1 MRPKKHY
8 SLQIVLIAFML
19 FGAFQ
24 ASAQL
29 IANLEVVP
37 ADNPDTGG
45 SAWNKICAGNNGNF
59 NQYFAWAA
67 FDGASNSGNEWIL
80 ELSDA
85 SGDFSNPIELAKETS
100 DAVVK
105 SPGRGFEFSIPTDT
119 RGAGYKLRVRS
130 TDPVASAESTL
141 SYSMYYMDHVSNLTI
156 THDGSTSP
164 QATIISTDPIT
175 LSVVNLTD
183 VNTYQYQWY
192 KDLTL
197 LVGETGPTLN
207 VTEGGMYFAQID
219 YGDCSDNGTT
229 QSNMP
234 DICIGA
240 VGGSTSIDTP
250 SKTAL
255 CSSDTEVLTVTT
267 SFGSPDYQWLK
278 DGTEIP
284 GATAATYTVDGSS
297 SSFEGDYQVSVSE
310 SGNCP
315 EVSAAITFTNSDNFT
330 VTSVNDANIV
340 LLPGDT
346 ETLSVTTNAT
356 TPTFQWYRNG
366 SAISGATSINYNA
379 TQEGTYYVA
388 VTQPAGSCPNPTTIN
403 SDNTEVISPSS
414 FEIIIDYGTSYTVC
428 TDTSAS
434 VDVTTINAVLSDG
447 STIDVTTD
455 VVSSFS
461 YQWQLDG
468 TNVSG
473 STDTSIYLTDVAEN
487 GDYTVDGTLNTFNAT
502 SNSLPIQ
509 LLTNETLAI
518 TSTSTIY
525 CSASDIVTI
534 NTSTDLTGESYQWQL
549 DGTSINTTD
558 TALDVTQP
566 GTYRLVIDKNGCD
579 LISNEIAI
587 TPLDPEL
594 ITLDPEGTL
603 VFPEGTTRTVTAS
616 GGTAYHWYDINN
628 VELSNTSTVD
638 IDTEG
643 DYILIAN
650 IDNCEITKQFSA
662 EYLDTFKVPNVITPN
677 ADGYNDQWIL
687 PNSYSNKADVSVIIY
702 SENGEEVLNI
712 QDYKNDWPTS
722 ASSFPAQ
729 NMVFY
734 YVIKNATETLKQ
746 GTITVI
752 R

>member
-1 MRPKKHY
+1 M
-8 SLQIVLIAFML
+8 VLIAFML
-19 FGAFQ
+19 LGSFQ
-24 ASAQL
+24 VSAQL
-29 IANLEVVP
+29 IANLEVLP

-67 FDGASNSGNEWIL
+67 FDGASNAGNEWIL
-80 ELSDA
+80 ELSDPN
-85 SGDFSNPIELAKETS
+85 GDFTNPIELAKETS

-130 TDPVASAESTL
+130 TDPVASAESTIG
-141 SYSMYYMDHVSNLTI
+141 YSMYYMDYVSNLTI

-175 LSVVNLTD
+175 LSVVNLPNA
-183 VNTYQYQWY
+183 NTYQYQWY

-197 LVGETGPTLN
+197 LVGETGPSLN

-219 YGDCSDNGTT
+219 YGECSDNGTT

-234 DICIGA
+234 DVCIGA
-240 VGGSTSIDTP
+240 VGGSTSINPP

-267 SFGSPDYQWLK
+267 SFGSPSYQWLK

-284 GATAATYTVDGSS
+284 GATSATYTVDGSS
-297 SSFEGDYQVSVSE
+297 PSFEGDYQVSVSE

-330 VTSVNDANIV
+330 ITLTNDTSLV
-340 LLPGDT
+340 LLPSET

-366 SAISGATSINYNA
+366 TSIPGATNISYDA
-379 TQEGTYYVA
+379 TQEGTYYVE

-403 SDNTEVISPSS
+403 SDSTEVVSPSS
-414 FEIIIDYGTSYTVC
+414 FELIIDYGTNYTAC
-428 TDTSAS
+428 IDTSTAL
-434 VDVTTINAVLSDG
+434 DVATINAVLSDG
-447 STIDVTTD
+447 STIDVTSD
-455 VVSSFS
+455 VSSSFS
-461 YQWQLDG
+461 YQWQLNG
-468 TNVSG
+468 TNVS
-473 STDTSIYLTDVAEN
+473 SATNTSIYLTDVAEN
-487 GDYTVDGTLNTFNAT
+487 GSYTVDGTLNTFNAT
-502 SNSLPIQ
+502 SNSLTVQ
-509 LLTNETLAI
+509 LLTNETLSI
-518 TSTSTIY
+518 SSTSTIY
-525 CSASDIVTI
+525 CSASDVVTI
-534 NTSTDLTGESYQWQL
+534 STTTDLTGESYQWQL
-549 DGTSINTTD
+549 DGASINTSDST
-558 TALDVTQP
+558 LSVTQP

-587 TPLDPEL
+587 TPLDPNL
-594 ITLDPEGTL
+594 ITLDPDGTI
-603 VFPEGTTRTVTAS
+603 VFPEGTTRTISAS
-616 GGTAYHWYDINN
+616 GGTAYRWYDINN
-628 VELSNTSTVD
+628 VELSNTSSVD
-638 IDTEG
+638 IDVEG
-643 DYILIAN
+643 DYILVAN
-650 IDNCEITKQFSA
+650 IDNCEITRQFTA

-677 ADGYNDQWIL
+677 GDGFNDQWIL
-687 PNSYSNKADVSVIIY
+687 PNSYSNKTDVSVIIY
-702 SENGEEVLNI
+702 RENGEEILNV

-722 ASSFPAQ
+722 AVAFPAQ

-734 YVIKNATETLKQ
+734 YVIKNASETLKQ